1 MEEFAARLARAGVVF
16 GHGTANAWDE
26 AHRLVTDALAA
37 RPELDVDALRRM
49 LERRIVERVPVP
61 YLTGTA
67 WFGGRRFK
75 VAPGVMIPRSPMAE
89 VLARRV
95 EPWLACEPKRILD
108 LCCGCGAIGVTAAFV
123 FPAATVDLV
132 DIDAQ
137 ALELAERNVGLHG
150 AGGRVR
156 VVESDLFA
164 NLPDARYDLIL
175 CNPPYVPT
183 AELEGLPEEFR
194 HEPGRGLFGGA
205 DGLEVWR
212 RILAKLDVHM
222 EAGGALVGEV
232 GNGSAAFAAAFPE
245 LGAVWLDLDHAEPQA
260 DGSYGIFVAVVR

>member
-1 MEEFAARLARAGVVF
+1 MGEFAARLERAGVAF
-16 GHGTANAWDE
+16 GHGTDNALDE
-26 AHRLVTDALAA
+26 ARRLVTDALAL
-37 RPELDVDALRRM
+37 RPELDAEGLRAM
-49 LERRIVERVPVP
+49 LERRVVERVPVP

-67 WFGGRRFK
+67 WFGGRRFE

-89 VLARRV
+89 ALARRL
-95 EPWLACEPKRILD
+95 EPWLADEPKRVLD
-108 LCCGCGAIGVTAAFV
+108 LCCGCGAIGITAAFA

-194 HEPGRGLFGGA
+194 HEPRHGLLGGT
-205 DGLEVWR
+205 DGLDVWR
-212 RILAKLDVHM
+212 RIVAELSVHT
-222 EAGGALVGEV
+222 EAGGVLVGEA

-245 LGAVWLDLDHAEPQA
+245 LGAIWLDLDHAEPQA
-260 DGSYGIFVAVVR
+260 DGSFGIFVAVVR